1 LAGDRPA
8 FLAAALDDHLV
19 RAELVPVDAEAAAV
33 ELFEASGLERGT
45 NGGEFLAE
53 LRAEDRQVRLHA
65 QLARVDGA
73 ELDVLDAQLLCD
85 LARVRRGRV
94 GALDDQAPQR
104 LAELD
109 PRLGASMTAE
119 LDHAAYLCD
128 LGQ

>member
-33 ELFEASGLERGT
+33 ELLEAPGLERGA
-45 NGGEFLAE
+45 NGGELLAE

-85 LARVRRGRV
+85 LAGMRRGQIGRAACRERGE
-94 GALDDQAPQR
+94 GA
-104 LAELD
+104 
-109 PRLGASMTAE
+109 
-119 LDHAAYLCD
+119 
-128 LGQ
+128 